1 MSLNRPFIRPLIVC
15 AALLGAGA
23 TLTACVPLLI
33 GGAAA
38 TTGMVV
44 VDRRTVGEQV
54 EDKSIELKIGG
65 QFRADFGDAVRSTVT
80 VYDGVVLLT
89 GDTISNE
96 FKTKTTEVAR
106 KVENVKSVSNQI
118 DVVKQLASFGV
129 VSNDI
134 WITSKVMTILA
145 TTKDIPSRTIVVTTD
160 RSVVYLMGLVTQHEG
175 DLAAKAASQVVGVKR
190 VEKLFQIITPA
201 DAKRLDDAARG
212 GSSGTR
218 AKSGTP
224 LGENASTP
232 AGGMSGDTPPVGGA
246 QAMPIQ

>member
-1 MSLNRPFIRPLIVC
+1 MSLTRQFIRPLMVC
-15 AALLGAGA
+15 AALVGAGS
-23 TLTACVPLLI
+23 TLTACIPLII

-44 VDRRTVGEQV
+44 VDRRSVGEQV
-54 EDKSIELKIGG
+54 EDKSIELKIGS
-65 QFRADFGDAVRSTVT
+65 QFRSDFGDAVRFTVT
-80 VYDGVVLLT
+80 AYDGVVLLT

-118 DVVKQLASFGV
+118 VVVKQLAPFSV

-160 RSVVYLMGLVTQHEG
+160 RSVVYLMGLVTQNEG
-175 DLAAKAASQVVGVKR
+175 DLAAKAASQVSGVKR

-201 DAKRLDDAARG
+201 DAKRLDDAARIG
-212 GSSGTR
+212 NTSTST
-218 AKSGTP
+218 KSTTP
-224 LGENASTP
+224 MGENTSNA
-232 AGGMSGDTPPVGGA
+232 AGGMSGDTPPAGGV

>member
-1 MSLNRPFIRPLIVC
+1 MNLNRQYLRPLVIC
-15 AALLGAGA
+15 AALLGAGS
-23 TLTACVPLLI
+23 TLTACIPLLI

-65 QFRADFGDAVRSTVT
+65 QFRADFGDAVRATVT

-89 GDTISNE
+89 GDTISTD
-96 FKTKTTEVAR
+96 FKSKATEIAR

-118 DVVKQLASFGV
+118 DVVKQLASFSV

-134 WITSKVMTILA
+134 WITSKVMTTLA

-160 RSVVYLMGLVTQHEG
+160 RSVVYLMGLVTQQEG
-175 DLAAKAASQVVGVKR
+175 DLAAKAAAQVMGVKR

-201 DAKRLDDAARG
+201 DAKRLDEAARG
-212 GSSGTR
+212 GSNNSANNST
-218 AKSGTP
+218 S
-224 LGENASTP
+224 LGENSTSTQSNMG
-232 AGGMSGDTPPVGGA
+232 AEPPPTGGA

>member
-1 MSLNRPFIRPLIVC
+1 MNLHRPFLRPLIIC
-15 AALLGAGA
+15 AALLGAGS

-38 TTGMVV
+38 TTGLVA

-54 EDKSIELKIGG
+54 DDKSIELKISG

-80 VYDGVVLLT
+80 AYDGVVLLT
-89 GDTISNE
+89 GDTISSE
-96 FKTKTTEVAR
+96 FKNRATDIAR
-106 KVENVKSVSNQI
+106 KVDNVKSVSNQI
-118 DVVKQLASFGV
+118 EVVKELASFGV

-134 WITSKVMTILA
+134 WITSKVMTTLA

-160 RSVVYLMGLVTQHEG
+160 RGVVYLMGLVTQREG
-175 DLAAKAASQVVGVKR
+175 DLAAKAASQVSGVKR
-190 VEKLFQIITPA
+190 VEKLFQIVTPEE
-201 DAKRLDDAARG
+201 AKKLDDAARG
-212 GSSGTR
+212 GNSNTSNT
-218 AKSGTP
+218 TP
-224 LGENASTP
+224 LGEGSSPA

>member
-1 MSLNRPFIRPLIVC
+1 MNLKRQFIRPLIVC
-15 AALLGAGA
+15 AALLGVGS

-38 TTGMVV
+38 TTGLVV

-65 QFRADFGDAVRSTVT
+65 LYRENFGDAVRVTVT
-80 VYDGVVLLT
+80 SYDGVVLLT
-89 GDTISNE
+89 GDTISRE
-96 FKTKTTEVAR
+96 FKSRAAEIAR

-134 WITSKVMTILA
+134 WITSKVMTVLA
-145 TTKDIPSRTIVVTTD
+145 TTKEIPSRTIVVTTD
-160 RSVVYLMGLVTQHEG
+160 RAVVYLMGLVTQREG
-175 DLAAKAASQVVGVKR
+175 DMAAAAAAKVSGVKR
-190 VEKLFQIITPA
+190 VEKLFQIITPEE
-201 DAKRLDDAARG
+201 AKRLDDAARSG
-212 GSSGTR
+212 NSSKTPT
-218 AKSGTP
+218 TP
-224 LGENASTP
+224 LGETP
-232 AGGMSGDTPPVGGA
+232 VGKADSMSGDTPPVGGA

>member
-1 MSLNRPFIRPLIVC
+1 MNLTRQFVRPLIVC
-15 AALLGAGA
+15 AALLGAGSI
-23 TLTACVPLLI
+23 LTACVPLLI
-33 GGAAA
+33 GGVAA
-38 TTGMVV
+38 TTGALV
-44 VDRRTVGEQV
+44 VDRRTIGEQV

-65 QFRADFGDAVRSTVT
+65 QFRANFGDAVRSTVT

-89 GDTISNE
+89 GDTISVE
-96 FKTKTTEVAR
+96 FKNRATEIAR
-106 KVENVKSVSNQI
+106 KVENVKSVSNQL
-118 DVVKQLASFGV
+118 DVVKQLAPFSV

-160 RSVVYLMGLVTQHEG
+160 RSVVYLMGLVTQQEG
-175 DLAAKAASQVVGVKR
+175 DLAAKAASQVSGVKR

-212 GSSGTR
+212 GSSSTQ
-218 AKSGTP
+218 STTP
-224 LGENASTP
+224 LGENSSSRT
-232 AGGMSGDTPPVGGA
+232 GGMSGDTPPVGGA